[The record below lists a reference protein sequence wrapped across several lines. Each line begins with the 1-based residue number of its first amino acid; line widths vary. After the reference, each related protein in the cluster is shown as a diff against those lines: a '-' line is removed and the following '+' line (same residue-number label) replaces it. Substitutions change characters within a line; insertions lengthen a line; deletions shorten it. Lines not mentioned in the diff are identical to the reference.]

1 LPIAVPVRY
10 HLGVAITVGPCI
22 AMSTD
27 TDPDP
32 DPTAPTITWR
42 RVVGF
47 IAAAIVLLAVLPS
60 TDPPRETADALT
72 TQFAVRNQANAL
84 QTELSDLEY
93 SPDSPLVAALEY
105 RGPADAED
113 SVRRELTRVDA
124 LVLSADSTN
133 TLSIDT
139 TRAPDAR
146 RLQLEVTLRTPEAA
160 STSLVETERRTGGWV
175 AILPPLLAV
184 LLALFFRRIVVA
196 LLGAVWLGAALQTGF
211 DPLAATWMT
220 TRDYLWGAIADS
232 FSLYIIGF
240 TFALVGMVHVIIR
253 MGGVAGLLEAFS
265 WLAHSAR
272 STRVATSLMGLAL
285 FFDDYANTIVVGST
299 MRPLTDRQKISREKL
314 AYLVDSTSA
323 PIAGLAVISTWI
335 GYEVGLF
342 DELSRQLQMGLSG
355 YEIFFQILPLRFYCI
370 LTLVFVFLIAIS
382 GRDFGPMLDSEIRAR
397 TTGEVH
403 PPDATPLSSAGG
415 GDAEPKAGIPHR
427 WYNAV
432 VPVACVVVGTLL
444 GLYWSGWRGPDGTAI
459 PGLGQL
465 VVGEASLGTFVST
478 WGLAAGDLIDWTV
491 WREALSNAANARVL
505 FWGSLFGSLV
515 AVGLA
520 VGQRLLGV
528 VEALTAWARAIPM
541 MRLAVAILVLAWAI
555 QGVCSDL
562 GTSIYLVGSVQHLVT
577 PAILPLL
584 TFLLAAVVA
593 FATGTSWGTMG
604 ILLPAM
610 IPMAFHMTSG
620 MPDGQ
625 LVLLMCFGAV
635 LDGAIFGDHCSP
647 ISDTTVMSS
656 IASSVDHIEHVRT
669 QFPYALTSMA
679 TSVVFG
685 YVGVA
690 FGLPIWAAF
699 GLGAIALA
707 GVLVLVGREPSAEA
721 RSSTGSG

>member
-1 LPIAVPVRY
+1 M
-10 HLGVAITVGPCI
+10 TTNTE
-22 AMSTD
+22 SE
-27 TDPDP
+27 P
-32 DPTAPTITWR
+32 DPTAPTITWQ
-42 RVVGF
+42 RVAGF
-47 IAAAIVLLAVLPS
+47 VATITVLLVVLPF
-60 TDPPRETADALT
+60 TDPAPETADALT
-72 TQFAVRNQANAL
+72 TQFAVRNQADAL
-84 QTELSDLEY
+84 DSELSDLDY
-93 SPDSPLVAALEY
+93 SADNPLVAALDY
-105 RGPADAED
+105 RGPEDAEE
-113 SVRRELTRVDA
+113 SVRRELTRVDGLQLEVGA
-124 LVLSADSTN
+124 GND
-133 TLSIDT
+133 LSIDT
-139 TRAPDAR
+139 TRTPDAR
-146 RLQLEVTLRTPEAA
+146 RLRLDVTLETSETEG
-160 STSLVETERRTGGWV
+160 TSLVDTERRTGGWV
-175 AILPPLLAV
+175 ALLPPLLAV

-196 LLGAVWLGAALQTGF
+196 LLGAVWLGAALQTDF

-220 TRDYLWGAIADS
+220 TRDYLWGAVADP

-240 TFALVGMVHVIIR
+240 TFALVGMVHVVIR
-253 MGGVAGLLEAFS
+253 MGGIAGLLEAFS
-265 WLAHSAR
+265 WLARSAR
-272 STRVATSLMGLAL
+272 STRIATSLMGLAL

-342 DELSRQLQMGLSG
+342 DELSQQLQMGMSG

-370 LTLVFVFLIAIS
+370 LTLVFVFLIAIG
-382 GRDFGPMLDSEIRAR
+382 GRDFGPMLDSENRALA
-397 TTGEVH
+397 TGDVH
-403 PPDATPLSSAGG
+403 PPDATPLASDGR
-415 GDAEPKAGIPHR
+415 DDVEPKSDIPHR

-432 VPVACVVVGTLL
+432 APVACVVVGTIL
-444 GLYWSGWRGPDGTAI
+444 GLYWSGWRAPDGTAI
-459 PGLGQL
+459 PGLDQVL
-465 VVGEASLGTFVST
+465 VGEAGLGTFVST
-478 WGLAAGDLIDWTV
+478 WAIAAGDLIDWTV

-515 AVGLA
+515 AIGLA
-520 VGQRLLGV
+520 VGQRLLGLY
-528 VEALTAWARAIPM
+528 EALAAWARAIPM
-541 MRLAVAILVLAWAI
+541 MKLAVAILVLAWAI

-562 GTSIYLVGSVQHLVT
+562 GTSIYLVGSLQPLVI
-577 PAILPLL
+577 PALLPVL

-620 MPDGQ
+620 MPNGQ

-656 IASSVDHIEHVRT
+656 IASSVDHLEHVRT

-679 TSVVFG
+679 VSVAFG

-690 FGLPIWAAF
+690 FGLPIWVAF
-699 GLGAIALA
+699 GLGAVALA
-707 GVLVLVGREPSAEA
+707 GVLVLVGRDPSAEVHSPDA
-721 RSSTGSG
+721 SG